1 MSCRT
6 GFSKMLV
13 LLPGL
18 MELAVAG
25 EMAWDERLAGAFS
38 GRLREIQ
45 NELPGLAPALAGLPE
60 IPIDDQGGTGGYAG
74 IYSSASPAK
83 GSSCAVEVRWKT
95 AATIDLVALV
105 PARRYDATGL
115 DAQYG

>member
-1 MSCRT
+1 MSCRN
-6 GFSKMLV
+6 GFSKMSA
-13 LLPGL
+13 LLLGI
-18 MELAVAG
+18 MEIAMAG
-25 EMAWDERLAGAFS
+25 DAPWDERLAGACS
-38 GRLREIQ
+38 GRLKEIQ
-45 NELPGLAPALAGLPE
+45 NELPGLTPALAGLPE

-74 IYSSASPAK
+74 VYSSAVPAK